1 MQTENMLTQLTV
13 TANLVELGISLWF
26 GFYLFTRGYPNRI
39 TARVALSLM
48 ALSVY
53 FLGAFNNHFYYVA
66 EFAALRATLLLIG
79 MGCWY
84 SAVFG
89 LLPNERK
96 PNLRWLGYAVYA
108 LCAASILLL
117 LTDRTAFDAGSSAI
131 YPAPMRKGLAY
142 VVYGLTLVFVSV
154 SMAGTAWINK
164 RARATKD
171 SLYIFLTSSFPLFT
185 TIYKSISEMTDPQIM
200 PRIVQD
206 GLFFAGVF
214 SMGMAVAKH
223 QSMLERRTILQEFPL
238 TLLFASFMVS
248 IFGFIGVA
256 AGFPFAMLGN
266 LSVLLLTVLGMYDFL
281 REIIDRRRG
290 QEKEEFRRKLRTVDN
305 TGGDKFQKML
315 RDGLY
320 LLCETLHTAS
330 GVVAVQAQGKA
341 RVLAA
346 RNSVKVGSE
355 LFLEVKE
362 DEGRYRSEGK
372 IPNIEWISS
381 IFEGQKQIALV
392 GIGASQDKVEF
403 SSGDLELLDEFAN
416 HVGALISLA
425 NLVEENLASDL
436 IEESNNEQLSSA
448 VADMMQTFSSST
460 ETDLTPLV
468 EDALRKFP
476 DFLTLG
482 QSPLV
487 EIVGV
492 DAPTHVER
500 GKRLQEILRQAV
512 DALRPSAARPV
523 DVVPRAWYAYIILHD
538 AYLEG
543 ARNRDVMARLYISEG
558 TFNRTRRTALRGVAR
573 WMVEKFRDERGLS
586 GI

>member
-1 MQTENMLTQLTV
+1 MLTQLTII
-13 TANLVELGISLWF
+13 ANLIELGISVWF

-39 TARVALSLM
+39 TARLALSLM
-48 ALSVY
+48 AVSFY
-53 FLGAFNNHFYYVA
+53 FLGAFNSHFYYVP

-89 LLPNERK
+89 LLPNEHK
-96 PNLRWLGYAVYA
+96 SKLYWLEYANYA
-108 LCAASILLL
+108 FCVLSIFLL
-117 LTDRTAFDAGSSAI
+117 LTDHTAFDGSLSTTYA
-131 YPAPMRKGLAY
+131 APMRKGLSYA
-142 VVYGLTLVFVSV
+142 VYGFTLVFMSI
-154 SMAGTAWINK
+154 SMTGTAWINK

-171 SLYIFLTSSFPLFT
+171 SLYIFLSSSFPLFT
-185 TIYKSISEMTDPQIM
+185 TIYKSISEVTDPLIM

-214 SMGMAVAKH
+214 SMGLAVAKH

-238 TLLFASFMVS
+238 TLLFVSFTVVT
-248 IFGFIGVA
+248 FGVIGTA
-256 AGFPFAMLGN
+256 TGLPFSAVGN
-266 LSVLLLTVLGMYDFL
+266 LSMLLLTTLGLYDFL
-281 REIIDRRRG
+281 REVIDRRRS
-290 QEKEEFRRKLRTVDN
+290 QDKVEFRRKLRTVDN
-305 TGGDKFQKML
+305 TNGDKLQKML
-315 RDGLY
+315 QDGLN
-320 LLCETLHTAS
+320 LLCETLHTTS

-341 RVLAA
+341 RVLVA
-346 RNSVKVGSE
+346 RNSVEVGSD

-362 DEGRYRSEGK
+362 DEGQYRSGGK

-381 IFEGQKQIALV
+381 IFEGQRQIALV
-392 GIGASQDKVEF
+392 GIGASQDKAEF

-416 HVGALISLA
+416 HVGTLISLA
-425 NLVEENLASDL
+425 NLVAEDLNSDLTEENKR
-436 IEESNNEQLSSA
+436 EQLHLA
-448 VADMMQTFSSST
+448 AEDLLQTLKGSDN
-460 ETDLTPLV
+460 DLTPLV

-500 GKRLQEILRQAV
+500 GKHLQKILRQAV
-512 DALRPSAARPV
+512 DALRPGAVRPV
-523 DVVPRAWYAYIILHD
+523 DAIPRAWYAYIILHD

-558 TFNRTRRTALRGVAR
+558 TFNRTRRLALRGVAR
-573 WMVEKFRDERGLS
+573 WMSERFSDGRNFS
-586 GI
+586 GA